1 MSFLHRITLEPG
13 VCHGQPIIQG
23 TRYPVALLV
32 DLLRAGVTADEVL
45 TDCPGLTREDLVA
58 AMMYAT
64 LLTTPEKNR
73 AATGFDCGPADH
85 PTSVGSPSE
94 LRR

>member
-23 TRYPVALLV
+23 TRYPVTLIV
-32 DLLRAGVTADEVL
+32 DLLRAGVSADEVL

-58 AMMYAT
+58 AMMCAT
-64 LLTTPEKNR
+64 LLTTPEKHR
-73 AATGFDCGPADH
+73 AATEFGCGPATD
-85 PTSVGSPSE
+85 PAGIGAASE
-94 LRR
+94 VRR